1 MSNTVTT
8 EESIL
13 DSIKEMLGINAE
25 ITEFDISIKAEI
37 NTVFA
42 NLAQMGVG
50 PKDNEGHTIHYAI
63 NGRENVWSE
72 FITRNNLNNVKSY
85 VYYKVKMGF
94 DPPQNSPL
102 INSFENKIRE
112 LEVRMYTEEGGY

>member
-1 MSNTVTT
+1 MSSTVTT

-50 PKDNEGHTIHYAI
+50 PKDNEGHTIPFAI